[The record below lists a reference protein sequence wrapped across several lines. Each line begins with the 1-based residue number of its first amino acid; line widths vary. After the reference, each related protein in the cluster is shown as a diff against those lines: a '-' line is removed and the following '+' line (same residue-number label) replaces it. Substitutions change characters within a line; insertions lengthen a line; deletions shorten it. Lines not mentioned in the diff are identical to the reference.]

1 MCMTYTP
8 QSYALQAGSSSDT
21 LGGGPMLT
29 LPGLEA
35 SMKQV
40 ADSILTAAAG
50 GFLDADRH

>member
-1 MCMTYTP
+1 
-8 QSYALQAGSSSDT
+8 
-21 LGGGPMLT
+21 MLT

-50 GFLDADRH
+50 GSVNAYSH